1 MPLKHLTE
9 TILVALLA
17 SAIIVTGVL
26 ISSLPFLP
34 QGLLPWA
41 IVFGLTLAYPLALY
55 SLLRR
60 NRADYWFRALH
71 FAPAVMALLWL
82 VIQAVTMRAP
92 ALLKLHRLYTWGF
105 TMPAVVIALVLL
117 ALFCLHVIRRRV
129 PRLFTLLALL
139 AVFVGVAAAAETAGG
154 DWTRRLT
161 AMLWEG
167 KMTAG
172 TGSTKPVQVVQNPN
186 PSSANLSVSGDK
198 EEEEWRQKLRSLSS
212 ASSVI
217 SRRSLSS
224 KTLAQALSSAKASV
238 KMSSRGSSVASNKS
252 SSPKPAIVAVKPPT
266 TLPSSGFGMEAF
278 TGFFAAAYCGVLHT
292 RARRRVRSA

>member
-17 SAIIVTGVL
+17 FAIIVTGVL
-26 ISSLPFLP
+26 VSSLPFLP

-105 TMPAVVIALVLL
+105 TMPAVLIALVLL

-129 PRLFTLLALL
+129 PRLFTLLTLL

-167 KMTAG
+167 KMIAG
-172 TGSTKPVQVVQNPN
+172 TGSTKPVQVVQN

-217 SRRSLSS
+217 SRRSSSS
-224 KTLAQALSSAKASV
+224 KTLAQALSSAKASA
-238 KMSSRGSSVASNKS
+238 KASSRDSSAASKKS
-252 SSPKPAIVAVKPPT
+252 SSSKPAIVAVKPPT